1 MSVTIEDILD
11 RYVRA
16 YLTFYESRQSPE
28 NIFERLVGLSEK
40 SAIKIAFEK
49 TNNNQLQAA
58 ALLGIN
64 RNTLHT
70 KMKKFKLGDKK

>member
-1 MSVTIEDILD
+1 MSVTIEEILD

-16 YLTFYESRQSPE
+16 YLTFYESRKSP
-28 NIFERLVGLSEK
+28 NNVFEKLVGLAEK
-40 SAIKIAFEK
+40 SAIKIALEK
-49 TNNNQLQAA
+49 TKDNQLKAA

-70 KMKKFKLGDKK
+70 KMKKFNLGEKK

>member
-16 YLTFYESRQSPE
+16 YLTFYESRKRPD
-28 NIFERLVGLSEK
+28 NIFERLVGLAEK
-40 SAIKIAFEK
+40 AAIKIALEK
-49 TNNNQLQAA
+49 TNNNKLQAA

-64 RNTLHT
+64 RNTLNS
-70 KMKKFKLGDKK
+70 KMKKLKLGGKL

>member
-1 MSVTIEDILD
+1 MSVTIEDILY

-16 YLTFYESRQSPE
+16 YLTFYESRQNPG

-40 SAIKIAFEK
+40 SAIKIALEK
-49 TNNNQLQAA
+49 TNNNQVKAA
-58 ALLGIN
+58 NLLGIN

-70 KMKKFKLGDKK
+70 KMKKFKLGDEK